1 MLDLLAVGPKFTRPT
16 YRDPAAAIDRYLF
29 ARAQLQ
35 QQTRRPPLLLSID
48 GTDRQTHEHYRFMT
62 FAAYYADR
70 VLKYL
75 PESRHVGQTPTL
87 RTVLVRLNL
96 LYRHGCRAATESL

>member
-16 YRDPAAAIDRYLF
+16 YREPAAAIDRYLF
-29 ARAQLQ
+29 ARAQPQ

-48 GTDRQTHEHYRFMT
+48 GTDRQTHKHYRFMT
-62 FAAYYADR
+62 LAADR
-70 VLKYL
+70 VLKCL

-96 LYRHGCRAATESL
+96 LYRHDCRAAIESL